1 MILLSLSCL
10 SCPVLPRDSLLPR
23 SLRGHVPFFH
33 CVPAY
38 RKRLV
43 MVSVPQPSRFDR
55 QERFF
60 ALSKMVSKESKKNEK
75 KFAANCELFLQLVWR
90 SNPHRLVS

>member
-1 MILLSLSCL
+1 MLLLSLPCPAL
-10 SCPVLPRDSLLPR
+10 SCQEILCCPAALVVAMSL
-23 SLRGHVPFFH
+23 FFH
-33 CVPAY
+33 CAPDY
-38 RKRLV
+38 RKRLA
-43 MVSVPQPSRFDR
+43 MVSVPQPSRFGR

-60 ALSKMVSKESKKNEK
+60 ALSKMVLKESKKNEK